1 MGDELQSYSIL
12 QNFNTTRND
21 AEPELPMISLT
32 SEPEETSTKRKNLK
46 KMILAKKRMM
56 KKQALASSMLHA
68 LESEDVMILPETY
81 KYIKTPSNGYDA
93 EDESDAEENMGT
105 DVVDFQ
111 PVDLVN
117 VQAEVDSVVD
127 KSQESV
133 ESDEDAVADNDSED
147 ESSNSES
154 SDGDSS
160 DSDSSDSSDSDS
172 PDYYNGDDYVYKYEW
187 YPHEEYVYTYEW
199 AYTPSTNE

>member
-1 MGDELQSYSIL
+1 MMTL
-12 QNFNTTRND
+12 
-21 AEPELPMISLT
+21 M
-32 SEPEETSTKRKNLK
+32 SEPEETSTKKKNLK

-127 KSQESV
+127 KSQ
-133 ESDEDAVADNDSED
+133 SDEDAVADNDSEN
-147 ESSNSES
+147 ESSNS
-154 SDGDSS
+154 
-160 DSDSSDSSDSDS
+160 
-172 PDYYNGDDYVYKYEW
+172 
-187 YPHEEYVYTYEW
+187 
-199 AYTPSTNE
+199 